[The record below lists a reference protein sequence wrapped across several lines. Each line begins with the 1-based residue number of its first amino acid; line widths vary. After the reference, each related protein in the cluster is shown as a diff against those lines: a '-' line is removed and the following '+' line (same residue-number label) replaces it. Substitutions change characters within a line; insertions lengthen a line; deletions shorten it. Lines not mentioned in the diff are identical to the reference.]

1 MTKETPAQTI
11 KRLEKENEDLRI
23 LNYINSETIDRVDQ
37 QTGSN
42 YRKKFVTKLSE
53 VNKNYRLYL
62 HLNYSYKQILHY
74 NPAQQQYTI
83 HHLY

>member
-11 KRLEKENEDLRI
+11 KRLEKENEDLKI

-37 QTGSN
+37 KTGSN

-53 VNKNYRLYL
+53 VNKNYRL
-62 HLNYSYKQILHY
+62 
-74 NPAQQQYTI
+74 
-83 HHLY
+83 